1 MSQGRDR
8 WDGDLRDR
16 LRGLRVDPP
25 EGDFQASL
33 HRRLVEAG
41 PPVAPSLLA
50 RLRDTLRDRRLLWP
64 IAGAIAGAAAALA
77 LVLARPALIG
87 PGPGAAGGGP
97 AAVADA
103 AVVPATKVALVRVN
117 LTAEVAVDEALI
129 RVTLPPGLSFWA
141 DGAELPQRTFE
152 WTQPLRAGDNEI
164 PVAVRGQR
172 PGRYRVAMTARV
184 GDQRIEDEVLIEVVK
199 G

>member
-1 MSQGRDR
+1 MSQGRDS
-8 WDGDLRDR
+8 WDGDLRER
-16 LRGLRVDPP
+16 LRALRVDPP
-25 EGDFQASL
+25 ERDFQASL

-41 PPVAPSLLA
+41 PPVAPSPLA
-50 RLRDTLRDRRLLWP
+50 RLRDALRERRLLWP
-64 IAGAIAGAAAALA
+64 VAGAIAGAAAALA

-87 PGPGAAGGGP
+87 PGAVGGGP

-117 LTAEVAVDEALI
+117 LTAEAAVDEALI

-152 WTQPLRAGDNEI
+152 WIQPLRAGDNEI